1 MGWEN
6 ECHSKKRYAGSCC
19 KCIFYQTLGCSEMV
33 ISSGIYKC
41 DKLDGFA
48 AVSEDNKMIGL
59 VTYIIRENEC
69 EMISLDSIV
78 EDKGVGSALL
88 KEVEKAEK
96 EKSCSQIKLITT
108 NDNLHALKFYQKK
121 GYRLANCL

>member
-1 MGWEN
+1 
-6 ECHSKKRYAGSCC
+6 
-19 KCIFYQTLGCSEMV
+19 MV